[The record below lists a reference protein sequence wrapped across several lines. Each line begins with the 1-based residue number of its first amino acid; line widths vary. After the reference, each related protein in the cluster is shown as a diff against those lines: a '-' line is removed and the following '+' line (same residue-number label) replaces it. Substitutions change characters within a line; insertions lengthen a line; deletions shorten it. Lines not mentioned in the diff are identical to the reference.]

1 MKPLAALIFLEA
13 VSLTVGRGAAYS
25 GTRHLWYDTPGTG
38 FTSGLAIGNGRIG
51 ALVLGSA
58 PERIILNEASV
69 WSGPYQDR
77 VNPGARGAYPEVIDL
92 LKSGRITAGSNL
104 ALRNMTAI
112 PATSRAFSVTND
124 MNLDFGHSINQ
135 TSNYERWLDTLTG
148 YAGVTYR
155 YQNNTYNREVVAAF
169 PSGVIAMRLKA
180 SMIASINVT
189 ISLYRAYGVLRTV
202 ASPADGT
209 IIQDVGGS
217 DARSIAFSSG
227 VRVISDIGEITS
239 GDGQSLTVS
248 GATTVDIFYDA
259 ETEFQWGTED
269 LYKASIRDKLSDAA
283 STGFKE
289 LKAQSAGRHQ
299 SMMSR
304 VQLDLG
310 TGNSSAVLLPT
321 DQRIANYEADPGP
334 DEDLMVLVYN
344 FGRHLLISSS
354 SDTGGVGLGV
364 PANLQGIWNDN
375 YSPPCN
381 RDDRGGKYT
390 VNINLQM
397 NYWLAETANL
407 ADTLRPLWDLMQR
420 SHKRGRDVARRMY
433 GCPGYVSHHN
443 LDLWGDSAPHDN
455 GTEYTVWTMSTPW
468 LIDHM
473 MEHYRFTGDRDF
485 LENQVWPLLV
495 DAVAFYECYTFQFE
509 GYLSSGPS
517 PSPENDYIIP
527 DGMGMSEGGSK
538 GSIDISPT
546 MDNSLLYALFSSYIE
561 AASVLGISID
571 NSADSMRSGL
581 RGFQIGRY
589 GQIQEWR
596 NDYAEAE
603 QGHRHLSNLWD
614 LFPGPRISPLA
625 NRTLADAARVS
636 IDRRNNGTSTR
647 TGWSRAWMTACFAR
661 LLDGD
666 AAIDEAQALLQNH
679 LLPNL
684 FTRISDET
692 FQIDSNFG
700 YVAAITETLLQS
712 HLGFVH
718 LLPAPASQIPTGSV
732 SGLVARGGF
741 EVSLSW
747 EGGKFVQAEIE
758 SRLGGKLKV
767 RVAEGVTFKID
778 GEAVEAV
785 ETSAGQTY
793 RITL

>member
-1 MKPLAALIFLEA
+1 MQSFSVLTFLQVA
-13 VSLTVGRGAAYS
+13 SLVSSRTIEYS
-25 GTRHLWYDTPGTG
+25 GSRHLWYNTPGTG

-51 ALVLGSA
+51 ALVLGSS

-77 VNPGARGAYPEVIDL
+77 VNPSAQNAYPQVLDL
-92 LKSGRITAGSNL
+92 LSSGQITAGSDL
-104 ALRNMTAI
+104 TLREMTAI
-112 PATSRAFSVTND
+112 PTTNRAFSVTND

-148 YAGVTYR
+148 YSGLTYDYDNVTYR
-155 YQNNTYNREVVAAF
+155 REVAAAF
-169 PSGVIAMRLKA
+169 PSGVIAIRLNA
-180 SMIASINVT
+180 SVKASINVT
-189 ISLYRAYGVLRTV
+189 ISLYRSYGVLQTV
-202 ASPADGT
+202 ASPANGT
-209 IIQDVGGS
+209 IFQDIGGP
-217 DARSIAFSSG
+217 DAHSIAFSSG
-227 VRVISDIGEITS
+227 LKVIVDTGDITS
-239 GDGQSLTVS
+239 RDGESLSIT
-248 GATTVDIFYDA
+248 GATTVEIFYDA
-259 ETEFQWGTED
+259 ETEFRWETED
-269 LYKASIRDKLSDAA
+269 QYKASVSNRLNEAA
-283 STGFKE
+283 ATGFQR
-289 LKAQSAGRHQ
+289 LKAESTARHQ

-304 VQLDLG
+304 VDIDLG
-310 TGNSSAVLLPT
+310 ISNSSTALLPT
-321 DQRIANYEADPGP
+321 DQRITSYEADPES
-334 DEDLMVLVYN
+334 DKELMVLLYN

-354 SDTGGVGLGV
+354 SDAGNDGFGV
-364 PANLQGIWNDN
+364 PANLQGIWNEN
-375 YSPPCN
+375 YSPPW
-381 RDDRGGKYT
+381 GSKYT

-397 NYWLAETANL
+397 NYWLAETTNL
-407 ADTLRPLWDLMQR
+407 ADTLPPLWDLMHR
-420 SHKRGRDVARRMY
+420 SHERGQDVAKRMY

-455 GTEYTVWTMSTPW
+455 GTEYTTWAMSAPW
-468 LIDHM
+468 LLNHM
-473 MEHYRFTGDRDF
+473 IEHFRFTGDKDF
-485 LENQVWPLLV
+485 LETQVWPLLV
-495 DAVAFYECYTFQFE
+495 DSVAFYECYTFEFE
-509 GYLSSGPS
+509 GHLSSGPS

-527 DGMGMSEGGSK
+527 ESMSRNGSK

-561 AASVLGISID
+561 VASVLNISID
-571 NSADSMRSGL
+571 ENVESMRSNL
-581 RGFQIGRY
+581 RDFQIGQY

-596 NDYAEAE
+596 NDYTEAE

-614 LFPGPRISPLA
+614 LFPGYRISPLA
-625 NRTLADAARVS
+625 NQTLANAARVS

-647 TGWSRAWMTACFAR
+647 TGWSRAWMTACLAR

-666 AAIDEAQALLQNH
+666 AAINEAQALLQNH

-700 YVAAITETLLQS
+700 YVAAITEVLLQS

-718 LLPAPASQIPTGSV
+718 LLPAPASQIPTGTV

-747 EGGKFVQAEIE
+747 KDGKFVEAKIK
-758 SRLGGKLKV
+758 SKLGGKLTV
-767 RVAEGVTFKID
+767 RIADGIAFNID

-785 ETSAGQTY
+785 ETLAGQTY
-793 RITL
+793 SITV

>member
-1 MKPLAALIFLEA
+1 MQLLVALILLQA
-13 VSLTVGRGAAYS
+13 VSLTASQVPDYS
-25 GTRHLWYDTPGTG
+25 GSRHLWYNTPGTG

-77 VNPGARGAYPEVIDL
+77 VNPGARGAYPEVVDL
-92 LKSGRITAGSNL
+92 LKSGQITAGSNL

-112 PATSRAFSVTND
+112 PTTNRAFSVTND
-124 MNLDFGHSINQ
+124 MNLDFGHSVNQ

-148 YAGVTYR
+148 CVGLTYN
-155 YQNNTYNREVVAAF
+155 YENVTYNREVVATF
-169 PSGVIAMRLKA
+169 PSGVIAMRLNTSAKA
-180 SMIASINVT
+180 GINVT

-202 ASPADGT
+202 ASPTNGT
-209 IIQDVGGS
+209 ILQDIGGS
-217 DARSIAFSSG
+217 DAQSIAFSSG
-227 VRVISDIGEITS
+227 VRVMSDLGEITS
-239 GDGQSLTVS
+239 GDGQSLTVT

-259 ETEFQWGTED
+259 ETEFQWETED
-269 LYKASIRDKLSDAA
+269 QYRTSVHDKLNDAV
-283 STGFKE
+283 STGFEE
-289 LKAQSAGRHQ
+289 LKSQSARRHQ

-304 VQLDLG
+304 VNLDLG
-310 TGNSSAVLLPT
+310 ISNSSVALLPT
-321 DQRIANYEADPGP
+321 DQRIANYEVDP
-334 DEDLMVLVYN
+334 DSDKELMVLVYN

-375 YSPPCN
+375 YNPPW
-381 RDDRGGKYT
+381 GSKYT

-397 NYWLAETANL
+397 NYWLAETTNL
-407 ADTLRPLWDLMQR
+407 ADTLRPLWDLMER
-420 SHKRGRDVARRMY
+420 SHERGQDVAEHMY

-455 GTEYTVWTMSTPW
+455 GTEYTTWAMSTPW
-468 LIDHM
+468 LLNHM
-473 MEHYRFTGDRDF
+473 VEHYRFTGDKYF
-485 LENQVWPLLV
+485 LRNDVWPLLV
-495 DAVAFYECYTFQFE
+495 DSVAFYECYTFDFD

-527 DGMGMSEGGSK
+527 DSMSKSGSK

-561 AASVLGISID
+561 VADVLNI
-571 NSADSMRSGL
+571 SADKNIGTMRSRL
-581 RGFQIGRY
+581 RDFQIGQY
-589 GQIQEWR
+589 GQVQEWR
-596 NDYAEAE
+596 NDYTEAE

-614 LFPGPRISPLA
+614 LFPGSRISPLT
-625 NRTLADAARVS
+625 NQTLADAARVS
-636 IDRRNNGTSTR
+636 INRRNNGTSTR
-647 TGWSRAWMTACFAR
+647 TGWSRAWMTACLAR
-661 LLDGD
+661 LLDGE
-666 AAIDEAQALLQNH
+666 AAIKEAQALLQNH

-718 LLPAPASQIPTGSV
+718 LLPAPAPQIRTGSV
-732 SGLVARGGF
+732 GGLVARGGF

-747 EGGKFVQAEIE
+747 KDGKFTQAEIK
-758 SRLGGKLKV
+758 SRLGGRLAV
-767 RVAEGVTFKID
+767 RIADGVAFKIN
-778 GEAVEAV
+778 GEAAKDV
-785 ETSAGQTY
+785 ETAVGQTY
-793 RITL
+793 KITL